1 MLKKG
6 PTVSSFMLGHR
17 ATCTSKQE
25 KEHLKAI
32 KSAVI
37 QVSQSPKHHKQVPE
51 SPERRQWLQLERA
64 VHSTLCKS
72 LCAQE
77 NSLSIQVMKW
87 SISVEEGNSSHF
99 EGDQSSP
106 SGSSENIAELCSSGV
121 ILVGYGFRT
130 AKPLG
135 DRS

>member
-1 MLKKG
+1 M
-6 PTVSSFMLGHR
+6 T
-17 ATCTSKQE
+17 
-25 KEHLKAI
+25 
-32 KSAVI
+32 
-37 QVSQSPKHHKQVPE
+37 QSPKHHKQVPE

-64 VHSTLCKS
+64 VHSTLHKS
-72 LCAQE
+72 LCTQE

-106 SGSSENIAELCSSGV
+106 SRSSENIAELCSSGV